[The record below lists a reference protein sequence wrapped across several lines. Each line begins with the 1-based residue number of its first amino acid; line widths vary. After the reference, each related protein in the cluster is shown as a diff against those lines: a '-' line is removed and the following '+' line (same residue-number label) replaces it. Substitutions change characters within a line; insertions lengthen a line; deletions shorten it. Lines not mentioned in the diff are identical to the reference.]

1 MKKLLTPILC
11 LLFLNTQTVAASSWP
26 SISPK
31 RIKDVV
37 AVASGILSIPCFK
50 TCYDV
55 CQESDSLLRSIL
67 PNFDTLISSFEA
79 ECDRHLSHGYPSG
92 AQMRLWNKFLK
103 TNVEPI
109 CPELLPRFHAL
120 DLKSTAYCLAG
131 TFLLSVAVFCILDNY
146 VPKKSKASE
155 IN

>member
-1 MKKLLTPILC
+1 MKKMLIFTLC
-11 LLFLNTQTVAASSWP
+11 CIFLNTQTSAASSWT
-26 SISPK
+26 SMSSK
-31 RIKDVV
+31 QIKDVV
-37 AVASGILSIPCFK
+37 AITSGILSVPCFK
-50 TCYDV
+50 KCYDV

-67 PNFDTLISSFEA
+67 PNFDALMSGFEA

-92 AQMRLWNKFLK
+92 AHMRLWNKFLK

-109 CPELLPRFHAL
+109 CPELLPRLHAL

-146 VPKKSKASE
+146 VPKKSNASE

>member
-1 MKKLLTPILC
+1 MKKLLITTLC
-11 LLFLNTQTVAASSWP
+11 FSFLNTQTIAASSWT

-31 RIKDVV
+31 RIKD
-37 AVASGILSIPCFK
+37 AVALASWILAIPFFK

-55 CQESDSLLRSIL
+55 CQESNSLLRSIV
-67 PNFDTLISSFEA
+67 PNFNELMVAFET
-79 ECDRHLSHGYPSG
+79 ECEGHLSYGYPTG

-103 TNVEPI
+103 TNIEPI